1 MATVYADNCP
11 MSLVI
16 HSLTRIFLLFCLSG
30 AVLAGPPLIAV
41 DVGHGLSDGG
51 AASARGRPEF
61 EFNQMLALRL
71 ATALRGHDLGVR
83 EINFDGAIAGLAERA
98 ELAAGSDLFVSIHHD
113 SIAEEFLLPWEWN
126 GAAASHTEV
135 KRGFGIF
142 VSAANPE
149 AGISLGCASRIGAEL
164 RRAGFEPTPWHRR
177 KRRPADPE
185 NGVWYQDNLVV
196 LYRTLVPAVLVEA
209 GVIKHR
215 EEELEL
221 LDPARQARMA
231 EALTVG
237 IAGCLAAR

>member
-1 MATVYADNCP
+1 MP
-11 MSLVI
+11 LVFL
-16 HSLTRIFLLFCLSG
+16 STPLVFLLLCLSSV
-30 AVLAGPPLIAV
+30 ALAGAPLVAV

-71 ATALRGHDLGVR
+71 AMALRGHELGVR

-98 ELAAGSDLFVSIHHD
+98 EQAAGSELLVSIHHD

-142 VSAANPE
+142 ISAANPE
-149 AGISLGCASRIGAEL
+149 AGISLDCASRIGAEL

-196 LYRTLVPAVLVEA
+196 LYRTSVPAVLVEA

-231 EALTVG
+231 EALSLG
-237 IAGCLAAR
+237 IAGCLAAK